1 MKSPR
6 ETCSSRDKCGKTGH
20 IIENGVPRRCSCLQ
34 LELNQKK
41 LAEMYCENPVLT
53 ASIVTG
59 GIEGKKEKEAK
70 RKKETQQETVN
81 IVTSVVYIPHKN
93 QHP

>member
-1 MKSPR
+1 VRLVVGFYTFFLK
-6 ETCSSRDKCGKTGH
+6 
-20 IIENGVPRRCSCLQ
+20 RRSGP
-34 LELNQKK
+34 EYKHS
-41 LAEMYCENPVLT
+41 V
-53 ASIVTG
+53 G